1 MAGRKILALLMVV
14 RIHLREF
21 YREEMVSILEKFKN
35 YSHEQKM
42 FFIFILVNLIVW
54 PLVGMIRLVLP
65 TDSLEGIFWGSLH
78 DFGTPKHPPL
88 AGWLTYLVYTIFKSD
103 VSIYALSTV
112 FVVTGFTYIY
122 KLGKFF
128 LDDKKALLSAIIL
141 EGCWAYTYVISYYG
155 FNPDV
160 ILLGLLPIITYYAYK
175 ALHEDKNCNWLIL
188 GVLVGICFLN
198 KYQTALVVVP
208 IIIWA
213 LAFKREVFKN
223 VFVYISILI
232 AFLIFLPHLLWLI
245 KYDFFPLL
253 YFEGELAPSGLI
265 ARIATI
271 LNFLLLQV
279 AAILGTVVI
288 FLLLKWK
295 QKSKIELKFQLNP
308 DDWFLLLVGFM
319 PLIIHLLMGTLCGG
333 TMRPR
338 WGYEFLFLS
347 GIILFYFIPTKE
359 ISKDDFN
366 FVLKLSYTA
375 MALVAIVML
384 TLLGVEKNYRSR
396 YPVTTIYNDMMS
408 AWNSKIDTPLKYVG
422 GYIEWTLPLTI
433 YAPTHPTCILDTGGY
448 KNPWIDEEDLKK
460 SGLIIIDR
468 KIDEIKIDFL
478 KSCPY
483 LGKDYP
489 LDIKEYRFKVKN
501 ALNMEREYQ
510 IYYLIVPPEK

>member
-1 MAGRKILALLMVV
+1 MNIAN
-14 RIHLREF
+14 F
-21 YREEMVSILEKFKN
+21 FKK

-42 FFIFILVNLIVW
+42 FFIFIIVNLIVW
-54 PLVGMIRLVLP
+54 PLVGTIRTVLP

-103 VSIYALSTV
+103 VSIYALATV

-160 ILLGLLPIITYYAYK
+160 VLLGLLPMITYYAYK
-175 ALHEDKNCNWLIL
+175 ALHEDKNSNWLIL
-188 GVLVGICFLN
+188 GALVGIGFLN
-198 KYQTALVVVP
+198 KYQTILVIVP

-213 LAFKREVFKN
+213 LVFKREIFKN
-223 VFVYISILI
+223 AFVYISMII

-245 KYDFFPLL
+245 KYDFFPFL
-253 YFEGELAPSGLI
+253 YYEGELTPSSLLG
-265 ARIATI
+265 RIVTIVPFFSLQIVTI
-271 LNFLLLQV
+271 L
-279 AAILGTVVI
+279 ASVVI
-288 FLLLKWK
+288 FLLLKLR
-295 QKSKIELKFQLNP
+295 QKSKIELKIKLNS
-308 DDWFLLLVGFM
+308 DTWFLLLVGFM
-319 PLIIHLLMGTLCGG
+319 PFIIYLIMGAVFGG

-347 GIILFYFIPTKE
+347 GIMLFYFIPTKE

-366 FVLKLSYTA
+366 FLLKLSYFAMLLTA
-375 MALVAIVML
+375 ITML

-396 YPVTTIYNDMMS
+396 YPVTTIYNDMVS
-408 AWNSKIDTPLKYVG
+408 IWNSKFNTPLKYVG

-448 KNPWIDEEDLKK
+448 KNPWINEEDLKK

-468 KIDEIKIDFL
+468 KINEIKMDFL

-489 LDIKEYRFKVKN
+489 MDIKKYKFKVKN

-510 IYYLIVPPEK
+510 IYYLIIPPEK